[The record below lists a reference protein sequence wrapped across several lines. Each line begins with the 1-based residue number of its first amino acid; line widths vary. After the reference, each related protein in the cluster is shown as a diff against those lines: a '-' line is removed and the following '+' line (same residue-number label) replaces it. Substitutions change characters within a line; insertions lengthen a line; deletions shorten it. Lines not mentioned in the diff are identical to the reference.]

1 MIQKKI
7 VKYNNYTPGII
18 LAVVIAIAARFLAN
32 NYDVPSMLMA
42 ILIGMSLNFLSEE
55 GKCIKG
61 LNFSS
66 KYILYLGIIL
76 LGTRI
81 DFENILS
88 INQNIIFLVIF
99 GVILTILFS
108 ILLLRI
114 FGFQYRFG
122 ILIGGAIAI
131 CGASAAMAIS
141 SVLPKDDKSN
151 ERLTF
156 VILGVTIISTFCMI
170 FYPIISNFLNMD
182 EKSSGI
188 FFGATIHDVA
198 QVVGAGFTVSDYTGE
213 IATLIKLFRV
223 TLLFPVVLCI
233 SLMSYK
239 FKLINDVDKKT
250 PLVPYFIIIFICIV
264 VINSFNLIPNNIK
277 FLSNEF
283 SSWFLLI
290 AIAAVGTKTRL
301 QNLKIIGFLPIFS
314 MALIT
319 IFLMIFIISFQK
331 FYI

>member
-264 VINSFNLIPNNIK
+264 VINSFNLIPDNIK

>member
-18 LAVVIAIAARFLAN
+18 VAVVIAIAARFLAN

>member
-1 MIQKKI
+1 LIQKKI

-301 QNLKIIGFLPIFS
+301 QNLKIIGFLPILS
-314 MALIT
+314 MAIIT

>member
-1 MIQKKI
+1 M
-7 VKYNNYTPGII
+7 PGII
-18 LAVVIAIAARFLAN
+18 VAILIAIAAKFLAN
-32 NYDVPSMLMA
+32 NYQVPSMLMA

-55 GKCIKG
+55 GKCVEG

-66 KYILYLGIIL
+66 KNILYLGIIL
-76 LGTRI
+76 IGTRI

-88 INQNIIFLVIF
+88 INQNVIFLVLF

-108 ILLLRI
+108 ILILKI

-141 SVLPKDDKSN
+141 SVLPKDNKSN

-156 VILGVTIISTFCMI
+156 VVLGVTIISTFCMI

-198 QVVGAGFTVSDYTGE
+198 QVVGAGFTVSDITGE
-213 IATLIKLFRV
+213 TATLIKLFRV

-239 FKLINDVDKKT
+239 FKLINDVERKT
-250 PLVPYFIIIFICIV
+250 PLVPYFIIMFICVV

-277 FLSNEF
+277 FISNEL

-314 MALIT
+314 MVLIT
-319 IFLMIFIISFQK
+319 IFLMIFIISFQN
-331 FYI
+331 FL

>member
-1 MIQKKI
+1 M
-7 VKYNNYTPGII
+7 PGII
-18 LAVVIAIAARFLAN
+18 VALLIAIAAKFLAN
-32 NYDVPSMLMA
+32 NYQVPSMLMA

-55 GKCIKG
+55 GKCVEG

-66 KYILYLGIIL
+66 KNILYLGIIL
-76 LGTRI
+76 IGTRI

-88 INQNIIFLVIF
+88 INQNVIFLVLF

-108 ILLLRI
+108 ILILKI

-141 SVLPKDDKSN
+141 SVLPKDNKSN

-156 VILGVTIISTFCMI
+156 VVLGVTIISTFCMI

-198 QVVGAGFTVSDYTGE
+198 QVVGAGFTVSDITGE
-213 IATLIKLFRV
+213 TATLIKLFRV

-239 FKLINDVDKKT
+239 FKLINDVEKKT
-250 PLVPYFIIIFICIV
+250 PLVPYFIIMFICVV

-277 FLSNEF
+277 FISNEL

-314 MALIT
+314 MLLIT
-319 IFLMIFIISFQK
+319 IFLMIFIISFQN
-331 FYI
+331 FYN

>member
-1 MIQKKI
+1 M
-7 VKYNNYTPGII
+7 PGII
-18 LAVVIAIAARFLAN
+18 VALLIAIAAKFLAN
-32 NYDVPSMLMA
+32 NYQVPSMLMA

-55 GKCIKG
+55 GKCVEG

-66 KYILYLGIIL
+66 KNILYLGIIL
-76 LGTRI
+76 IGTRI

-88 INQNIIFLVIF
+88 INQNVIFLVLF

-108 ILLLRI
+108 ILTLKI

-141 SVLPKDDKSN
+141 SVLPKDNKSN

-156 VILGVTIISTFCMI
+156 VVLGVTIISTFCMI

-198 QVVGAGFTVSDYTGE
+198 QVVGAGFTVSDITGE
-213 IATLIKLFRV
+213 TATLIKLFRV

-239 FKLINDVDKKT
+239 LKLINDVEKKT
-250 PLVPYFIIIFICIV
+250 PLVPYFIIMFICVV

-277 FLSNEF
+277 FISNEL

-301 QNLKIIGFLPIFS
+301 QNLKVIGFLPIFS
-314 MALIT
+314 MILIT

>member
-1 MIQKKI
+1 MIKKKI

-81 DFENILS
+81 DFENIMS

-170 FYPIISNFLNMD
+170 FYPIISNLLNMD

-198 QVVGAGFTVSDYTGE
+198 QVVGAGFTVSDFTGE
-213 IATLIKLFRV
+213 TATLIKLFRV

-239 FKLINDVDKKT
+239 FKLINDVNKKT
-250 PLVPYFIIIFICIV
+250 PLIPYFIIIFICVV
-264 VINSFNLIPNNIK
+264 VINSFNLIPTNIK
-277 FLSNEF
+277 FISNEF

-290 AIAAVGTKTRL
+290 AISAVGTKTRL
-301 QNLKIIGFLPIFS
+301 QNLKIIGFLPILS
-314 MALIT
+314 MIIIT
-319 IFLMIFIISFQK
+319 VFLMIFIISFQN
-331 FYI
+331 FFN

>member
-1 MIQKKI
+1 M
-7 VKYNNYTPGII
+7 PGII
-18 LAVVIAIAARFLAN
+18 VALLIAIAAKFLAN
-32 NYDVPSMLMA
+32 NYEVPSMLMA

-55 GKCIKG
+55 GKCVKG

-66 KYILYLGIIL
+66 KNILYLGIIL

-88 INQNIIFLVIF
+88 INQNVIFLVIL

-108 ILLLRI
+108 ILLLKI

-156 VILGVTIISTFCMI
+156 VVLGVTIISTFCMI
-170 FYPIISNFLNMD
+170 FYPIISNILNMD

-250 PLVPYFIIIFICIV
+250 PWVPYFIIIFICV
-264 VINSFNLIPNNIK
+264 VIINSFNLIPNNIK

-314 MALIT
+314 MVLIT

-331 FYI
+331 IYI

>member
-76 LGTRI
+76 LGTRS

-277 FLSNEF
+277 FLLNEF

-290 AIAAVGTKTRL
+290 AIAAVGAKTRL

-314 MALIT
+314 MVLIT
-319 IFLMIFIISFQK
+319 IFLMFFIISFQK
-331 FYI
+331 IYI

>member
-301 QNLKIIGFLPIFS
+301 QNLKIIGFLPILS
-314 MALIT
+314 MAIIT

>member
-1 MIQKKI
+1 M
-7 VKYNNYTPGII
+7 PGII
-18 LAVVIAIAARFLAN
+18 VAVTIAIAAKFLSN
-32 NYDVPSMLMA
+32 NYQVPAMLMA

-55 GKCIKG
+55 GKCVYG

-66 KYILYLGIIL
+66 KNILYLGIIL

-88 INQNIIFLVIF
+88 INQNVIFLVIF

-108 ILLLRI
+108 ILLLRM

-131 CGASAAMAIS
+131 CGASAAMAVS

-156 VILGVTIISTFCMI
+156 VVLGVTIISTFCMI
-170 FYPIISNFLNMD
+170 LYPIISNFMNMD

-198 QVVGAGFTVSDYTGE
+198 QVIGAGFTVSDLTGE
-213 IATLIKLFRV
+213 TATLIKLFRV

-233 SLMSYK
+233 SLISYK
-239 FKLINDVDKKT
+239 FKLIKDVNNKT
-250 PLVPYFIIIFICIV
+250 PLIPYFIIFFISV
-264 VINSFNLIPNNIK
+264 VIINSLNLIPNNIQYAA
-277 FLSNEF
+277 NEL

-301 QNLKIIGFLPIFS
+301 QNLKIIGFFPILS
-314 MALIT
+314 MILT
-319 IFLMIFIISFQK
+319 TLFLMIFIIIFQNY
-331 FYI
+331 FL

>member
-198 QVVGAGFTVSDYTGE
+198 QVVGAGFTVSDFTGE
-213 IATLIKLFRV
+213 TATLIKLFRV

-250 PLVPYFIIIFICIV
+250 PVVPYFIIIFICVV
-264 VINSFNLIPNNIK
+264 VINSFNLIPNDIK
-277 FLSNEF
+277 FLSNEL

-314 MALIT
+314 MVLIT

>member
-250 PLVPYFIIIFICIV
+250 PFVPYFIIIFICIV

-314 MALIT
+314 MVLIT
-319 IFLMIFIISFQK
+319 IFLMFFIISFQK
-331 FYI
+331 IYI

>member
-170 FYPIISNFLNMD
+170 FYPIISSFLNMD

>member
-1 MIQKKI
+1 M
-7 VKYNNYTPGII
+7 PGII
-18 LAVVIAIAARFLAN
+18 VAILIAIAAKFLAN
-32 NYDVPSMLMA
+32 NYQVPAMLMA

-55 GKCIKG
+55 GKCVKG

-66 KYILYLGIIL
+66 KNILYLGIIL

-88 INQNIIFLVIF
+88 INQNVIFLVIF

-114 FGFQYRFG
+114 FGFHYRFG

-156 VILGVTIISTFCMI
+156 VVLGVTIISTFCMI

-198 QVVGAGFTVSDYTGE
+198 QVVGAGFTVSDFTGE
-213 IATLIKLFRV
+213 TATLIKLFRV

-250 PLVPYFIIIFICIV
+250 PLVPYFIIIFICV
-264 VINSFNLIPNNIK
+264 VLINSFNLIPSNIK

-314 MALIT
+314 MILIT

>member
-1 MIQKKI
+1 M
-7 VKYNNYTPGII
+7 PGII
-18 LAVVIAIAARFLAN
+18 VALLIAIAAKFLAN
-32 NYDVPSMLMA
+32 NYQVPAMLMA

-55 GKCIKG
+55 GKCVEG

-66 KYILYLGIIL
+66 KNILYLGIIL

-88 INQNIIFLVIF
+88 INQNVIFLVILA
-99 GVILTILFS
+99 VILTILFS
-108 ILLLRI
+108 ILLLRV

-156 VILGVTIISTFCMI
+156 VVLGVTIISTFCMI
-170 FYPIISNFLNMD
+170 FYPIISNFLNMG

-198 QVVGAGFTVSDYTGE
+198 QVVGAGFTVSDFTGE
-213 IATLIKLFRV
+213 TATLIKLFRV

-250 PLVPYFIIIFICIV
+250 PLVPYFIIIFICV
-264 VINSFNLIPNNIK
+264 VIINSFNLIPNNIK

-314 MALIT
+314 MVLIT

>member
-1 MIQKKI
+1 MVNKFLNN
-7 VKYNNYTPGII
+7 YNNYTPGII
-18 LAVVIAIAARFLAN
+18 VAITIAIASKFLAN
-32 NYDVPSMLMA
+32 NYQVPAMLMA

-55 GKCIKG
+55 GKCVKG

-66 KYILYLGIIL
+66 KNILYLGIIL

-81 DFENILS
+81 NFDNILS
-88 INQNIIFLVIF
+88 INIYVIF
-99 GVILTILFS
+99 VIIAGVILTILFS
-108 ILLLRI
+108 IILLRLL
-114 FGFQYRFG
+114 GFQYRLG

-141 SVLPKDDKSN
+141 SVLPKDSKSN

-170 FYPIISNFLNMD
+170 FYPIVSNLLNMD

-198 QVVGAGFTVSDYTGE
+198 QVVGAGFTVSDLTGE
-213 IATLIKLFRV
+213 TATLIKLFRV

-233 SLMSYK
+233 SLISYK
-239 FKLINDVDKKT
+239 LNLINDVNNKT
-250 PLVPYFIIIFICIV
+250 PLIPYFIIFFISV
-264 VINSFNLIPNNIK
+264 VIINSFNLIPNNIQYGA
-277 FLSNEF
+277 NEL

-301 QNLKIIGFLPIFS
+301 QNLKIIGFFPILS
-314 MALIT
+314 MILT
-319 IFLMIFIISFQK
+319 TLFLMIFIIILQNYFL
-331 FYI
+331 

>member
-1 MIQKKI
+1 M
-7 VKYNNYTPGII
+7 PGII
-18 LAVVIAIAARFLAN
+18 VAVLIAIAAKFLAN
-32 NYDVPSMLMA
+32 NYQVPAMLMA

-55 GKCIKG
+55 GKCVKG

-66 KYILYLGIIL
+66 KNILYLGIIL

-88 INQNIIFLVIF
+88 INQNVIFLVIL

-108 ILLLRI
+108 ILLLKI

-170 FYPIISNFLNMD
+170 FYPIISNILNMD

-198 QVVGAGFTVSDYTGE
+198 QVVGAGFTVSDFTGE
-213 IATLIKLFRV
+213 TATLIKLFRV

-250 PLVPYFIIIFICIV
+250 PWVPYFIIMFICVV

-314 MALIT
+314 MVLIT

>member
-1 MIQKKI
+1 M
-7 VKYNNYTPGII
+7 PGII
-18 LAVVIAIAARFLAN
+18 VALLIAIAAKFLAN
-32 NYDVPSMLMA
+32 NYQVPSMLMA
-42 ILIGMSLNFLSEE
+42 ILIGMSLNFLSKE
-55 GKCIKG
+55 GKCVEG

-66 KYILYLGIIL
+66 KNILYLGIIL
-76 LGTRI
+76 IGTRI

-88 INQNIIFLVIF
+88 INQNVIFLVLF

-108 ILLLRI
+108 ILILKI

-141 SVLPKDDKSN
+141 SVLPKDNKSN

-156 VILGVTIISTFCMI
+156 VVLGVTIISTFCMI

-198 QVVGAGFTVSDYTGE
+198 QVVGAGFTVSDITGE
-213 IATLIKLFRV
+213 TATLIKLFRV

-239 FKLINDVDKKT
+239 LKLINDVEKKT
-250 PLVPYFIIIFICIV
+250 PLVPYFIIMFICVV

-277 FLSNEF
+277 FISNEL

-314 MALIT
+314 MLLIT
-319 IFLMIFIISFQK
+319 IFLMIFIISFQN
-331 FYI
+331 FYN

>member
-1 MIQKKI
+1 M
-7 VKYNNYTPGII
+7 PGII
-18 LAVVIAIAARFLAN
+18 VALLIAIAAKFLAN
-32 NYDVPSMLMA
+32 NYQVPSMLMA

-156 VILGVTIISTFCMI
+156 VVLGVTIISTFCMI

-198 QVVGAGFTVSDYTGE
+198 QVVGAGFTVSDFTGE
-213 IATLIKLFRV
+213 TATLIKLFRV

-239 FKLINDVDKKT
+239 FKLINDVDKKK
-250 PLVPYFIIIFICIV
+250 PWVPYFIIIFICVV

-314 MALIT
+314 MVLIT

-331 FYI
+331 IYI

>member
-1 MIQKKI
+1 M
-7 VKYNNYTPGII
+7 PGII
-18 LAVVIAIAARFLAN
+18 VAILIAIAAKFLAN
-32 NYDVPSMLMA
+32 NYQVPAMLMA

-55 GKCIKG
+55 GKCVKG

-66 KYILYLGIIL
+66 KNILYLGIIL

-88 INQNIIFLVIF
+88 INQNVIFLVIF

-170 FYPIISNFLNMD
+170 FYPIICNILNMD

-198 QVVGAGFTVSDYTGE
+198 QVVGAGFTVSDLTGE
-213 IATLIKLFRV
+213 TATLIKLFRV

-250 PLVPYFIIIFICIV
+250 PLVPYFIIIFICV
-264 VINSFNLIPNNIK
+264 VLINSFNLIPSNIK

-314 MALIT
+314 MILIT

>member
-81 DFENILS
+81 DFENIMS

-170 FYPIISNFLNMD
+170 FYPIISNLLNMD

-198 QVVGAGFTVSDYTGE
+198 QVVGAGFTVSDFTGE
-213 IATLIKLFRV
+213 TATLIKLFRV

-239 FKLINDVDKKT
+239 FKLINDVNKKT
-250 PLVPYFIIIFICIV
+250 PLIPYFIIIFICVV
-264 VINSFNLIPNNIK
+264 VINSFNLIPTNIK
-277 FLSNEF
+277 FISNEF

-290 AIAAVGTKTRL
+290 AISAVGTKTRL
-301 QNLKIIGFLPIFS
+301 QNLKIIGFLPILS
-314 MALIT
+314 MIIIT
-319 IFLMIFIISFQK
+319 IFLMIFIISFQN
-331 FYI
+331 FFN

>member
-1 MIQKKI
+1 M
-7 VKYNNYTPGII
+7 PGII
-18 LAVVIAIAARFLAN
+18 VALLIAIAAKFLAN
-32 NYDVPSMLMA
+32 NYQVPAMLMA

-55 GKCIKG
+55 GKCVKG

-66 KYILYLGIIL
+66 KNILYLGIIL

-88 INQNIIFLVIF
+88 INQNVIFLVIF

-108 ILLLRI
+108 ILLLRV

-156 VILGVTIISTFCMI
+156 VVLGVTIISTFCMI
-170 FYPIISNFLNMD
+170 FYPIISNFLNMN

-198 QVVGAGFTVSDYTGE
+198 QVVGAGFTVSDFTGE
-213 IATLIKLFRV
+213 TATLIKLFRV

-233 SLMSYK
+233 SLLSYK

-250 PLVPYFIIIFICIV
+250 PLVPYFIIIFICVV

-314 MALIT
+314 MVLIT

>member
-198 QVVGAGFTVSDYTGE
+198 QVVGAGFTVSDFTGE
-213 IATLIKLFRV
+213 TATLIKLFRV

-250 PLVPYFIIIFICIV
+250 PLVPYFIVIFICIV

>member
-1 MIQKKI
+1 M
-7 VKYNNYTPGII
+7 PGII
-18 LAVVIAIAARFLAN
+18 VALLIAIASKFLAN
-32 NYDVPSMLMA
+32 NYQVPAMLMA

-55 GKCIKG
+55 GKCVEG

-66 KYILYLGIIL
+66 KKILYLGIIL

-88 INQNIIFLVIF
+88 INQNVIFLIIF

-108 ILLLRI
+108 ILLLRV

-156 VILGVTIISTFCMI
+156 VVLGVTIISTFCMI
-170 FYPIISNFLNMD
+170 FYPIISNFLNMN

-198 QVVGAGFTVSDYTGE
+198 QVVGAGFTVSDFTGE
-213 IATLIKLFRV
+213 TATLIKLFRV
-223 TLLFPVVLCI
+223 TLLFPLVLCI
-233 SLMSYK
+233 SLLSYK

-250 PLVPYFIIIFICIV
+250 PLVPYFIIIFICVV
-264 VINSFNLIPNNIK
+264 VINSFNLIPNDIK

-314 MALIT
+314 MVLIT

>member
-1 MIQKKI
+1 MIQKNI

-114 FGFQYRFG
+114 FGYQYRFG

-301 QNLKIIGFLPIFS
+301 QNLKIIGFLPILS
-314 MALIT
+314 MAIIT

>member
-1 MIQKKI
+1 M
-7 VKYNNYTPGII
+7 PGII
-18 LAVVIAIAARFLAN
+18 VALLIAIAAKFLAN
-32 NYDVPSMLMA
+32 NYQVPAMLMA

-55 GKCIKG
+55 GKCVEG

-66 KYILYLGIIL
+66 KNILYLGIIL

-81 DFENILS
+81 DYENILS
-88 INQNIIFLVIF
+88 INQNVIFLIIF

-108 ILLLRI
+108 ILLLRV

-156 VILGVTIISTFCMI
+156 VVLGVTIISTLCMI

-198 QVVGAGFTVSDYTGE
+198 QVVGAGFTVSDFTGE
-213 IATLIKLFRV
+213 TATLIKLFRV

-250 PLVPYFIIIFICIV
+250 PLVPYFIIIFICVV
-264 VINSFNLIPNNIK
+264 VINSFNLIQNDIK
-277 FLSNEF
+277 FLLNEF

-314 MALIT
+314 MVLIT

>member
-1 MIQKKI
+1 MIKKKL
-7 VKYNNYTPGII
+7 VKYNNYIYGII
-18 LAVVIAIAARFLAN
+18 VAVIIAIAARFLAN
-32 NYDVPSMLMA
+32 NYDVPAMLMA

-156 VILGVTIISTFCMI
+156 VVLGVTIISTFCMI
-170 FYPIISNFLNMD
+170 FYPIISNLLNMD

-198 QVVGAGFTVSDYTGE
+198 QVVGAGFTVSDFTGE
-213 IATLIKLFRV
+213 TATLIKLFRV

-239 FKLINDVDKKT
+239 FKLINDVDKKK
-250 PLVPYFIIIFICIV
+250 PWVPYFIIIFICV
-264 VINSFNLIPNNIK
+264 VIINSFNLIPNNIK

-301 QNLKIIGFLPIFS
+301 QNLKIIGYLPIFS
-314 MALIT
+314 MVLIT

-331 FYI
+331 IYI

>member
-1 MIQKKI
+1 
-7 VKYNNYTPGII
+7 
-18 LAVVIAIAARFLAN
+18 
-32 NYDVPSMLMA
+32 
-42 ILIGMSLNFLSEE
+42 
-55 GKCIKG
+55 
-61 LNFSS
+61 
-66 KYILYLGIIL
+66 
-76 LGTRI
+76 
-81 DFENILS
+81 
-88 INQNIIFLVIF
+88 
-99 GVILTILFS
+99 
-108 ILLLRI
+108 
-114 FGFQYRFG
+114 
-122 ILIGGAIAI
+122 
-131 CGASAAMAIS
+131 
-141 SVLPKDDKSN
+141 
-151 ERLTF
+151 
-156 VILGVTIISTFCMI
+156 MI

-198 QVVGAGFTVSDYTGE
+198 QVVGAGFTVSDFTGE
-213 IATLIKLFRV
+213 TATLIKLFRV

-250 PLVPYFIIIFICIV
+250 PLVPYFIIIFICVV
-264 VINSFNLIPNNIK
+264 VINSFNLIPNDIK

-314 MALIT
+314 MVLIT

>member
-1 MIQKKI
+1 M
-7 VKYNNYTPGII
+7 PGII
-18 LAVVIAIAARFLAN
+18 VALLIAIAAKFLAN
-32 NYDVPSMLMA
+32 NYEVPSMLMA

-55 GKCIKG
+55 GKCVKG

-66 KYILYLGIIL
+66 KNILYLGIIL

-88 INQNIIFLVIF
+88 INQNVIFLVIL

-108 ILLLRI
+108 ILLLKI

-156 VILGVTIISTFCMI
+156 VVLGVTIISTFCMI
-170 FYPIISNFLNMD
+170 FYPIISNILNMD

-198 QVVGAGFTVSDYTGE
+198 QVVGAGFTVSDFTGE
-213 IATLIKLFRV
+213 TATLIKLFRV

-250 PLVPYFIIIFICIV
+250 PWVPYFIIIFICV
-264 VINSFNLIPNNIK
+264 VIINSFNLIPNNIK

-314 MALIT
+314 MVLIT

-331 FYI
+331 IYI

>member
-1 MIQKKI
+1 LIQKKI

>member
-198 QVVGAGFTVSDYTGE
+198 QVVGAGFTVSDFTGE
-213 IATLIKLFRV
+213 TATLIKLFRV

-250 PLVPYFIIIFICIV
+250 PLVPYFIITFICVV
-264 VINSFNLIPNNIK
+264 VINSFNLIPNDIK
-277 FLSNEF
+277 FLSTEF

-314 MALIT
+314 MVLIT
-319 IFLMIFIISFQK
+319 IFLMIFIISFQNL
-331 FYI
+331 YI